1 MATLALC
8 ASMATAGTVATL
20 TPTLT
25 PTKLG
30 AKARLTL
37 AVRFA
42 GEDLPV
48 PAPLKQAQVMLP
60 AGMALDVPSLKSC
73 PRRRLLAHGPR
84 VCPSLSHIGYG
95 RAVTIAQTGSEV
107 IEEHVTLSVFVG
119 PLALQ
124 GPTIEVYGHG
134 FTPIEQSQ
142 VFTGTVLPAEPPFGE
157 ELSLPL
163 PAIHTLEL
171 EPDAS
176 MALLSLTLGT
186 GITHHGH
193 AGSAMSVPRR
203 CPPGGFP
210 FAANFAYSDGTSSSA
225 QATIPCPANR

>member
-1 MATLALC
+1 MLFTPI
-8 ASMATAGTVATL
+8 ATAGTAATL

-42 GEDLPV
+42 GEGQPV
-48 PAPLKQAQVMLP
+48 PTPLKRARVMLP
-60 AGMALDVPSLKSC
+60 AGMTLDVPSLKSC
-73 PRRRLLAHGPR
+73 PRGRLLAHGPR
-84 VCPSLSHIGYG
+84 VCPALSRIGYG
-95 RAVTIAQTGSEV
+95 RAVTIAKTGSEV
-107 IEEHVTLSVFVG
+107 IEEPVTLSVFVG

-134 FTPIEQSQ
+134 FTPIEQSE
-142 VFTGTVLPAEPPFGE
+142 VFTGTVLPGEPPFGE

-186 GITHHGH
+186 GLTHHGH

-210 FAANFAYSDGTSSSA
+210 FAADFAYSDGTSGSA
-225 QATIPCPANR
+225 QATIPCPVNR